1 MGWANVFSGHALI
14 SLVAAVGQMDV
25 TDFLRSARRNFESLR
40 CGGGGMLLINKLG
53 VLGVLLISGSLSL
66 AQTPSASIEPI
77 TTALRARDFE
87 KAVQLTRAALQKYPD
102 NAQLWSLQGIAFAS
116 NGNNKEALA
125 AFQQALKISPDYL
138 AALAGSAQILYQQS
152 DRKAIPVLTHL
163 LELRPDEPTA
173 HAMLAVLEYR
183 EGKCQS
189 AVGHFEKAGEMLASQ
204 LDAQHAYGT
213 CLVRLHKL
221 EEATHVF
228 QRTVTLNPDDRR
240 ERQLLASV
248 QVMAKKPQE
257 AIDTLAPLLQGD
269 NADAE
274 TLELASTAYED
285 AGKTPEAVHALRQ
298 AILRDPRNVNFYLD
312 FASLCLAHQSFQ
324 VGIDVVSDG
333 MRVRP
338 EAAQLY
344 LARGVLYVQLA
355 DYEKA
360 EADFERAHELDPSQS
375 LSSAAQGLA
384 AVQQNDIGRALD
396 AVQKK
401 LANKPND
408 AYLLYLQADFLTQ
421 KGVDPGTPEFEKAH
435 AVGQEGSLVAAIAR
449 RSPRCPRKAL
459 PADRSIPGRDRAV
472 QEGAGKRPQRSDY
485 RLPPDS
491 GPAKSWAETGDSR
504 SSETTGRASRAGDQG
519 RKRAVPLQAR
529 G

>member
-1 MGWANVFSGHALI
+1 MNL
-14 SLVAAVGQMDV
+14 
-25 TDFLRSARRNFESLR
+25 TDFLRPARIRERLVPNS
-40 CGGGGMLLINKLG
+40 GGMLLVKRLG
-53 VLGVLLISGSLSL
+53 VLGALLLSSSL
-66 AQTPSASIEPI
+66 ALTQAPPAPIEPI
-77 TTALRARDFE
+77 TAALRARDFE
-87 KAVQLTRAALQKYPD
+87 QAAQLSGAALQKYPD
-102 NAQLWSLQGIAFAS
+102 NAQLWSLHGIALAS
-116 NGNNKEALA
+116 KGDSKAALA
-125 AFQQALKISPDYL
+125 AFQQALKVSPDYL
-138 AALAGSAQILYQQS
+138 AALAGSAQILYQQG

-163 LELRPDEPTA
+163 LEVRPDEPTA

-183 EGKCQS
+183 EGKCQE
-189 AVGHFEKAGEMLASQ
+189 AIGHFKEAGETLAPQ

-221 EEATHVF
+221 EEATRVF
-228 QRTVTLNPDDRR
+228 QHTVMLKPDDRR

-257 AIDTLAPLLQGD
+257 AIDTLAPLLQG
-269 NADAE
+269 NEADAQ

-285 AGKTPEAVHALRQ
+285 AGKTPEAVQALRQ
-298 AILRDPRNVNFYLD
+298 AILRDSGNVNFYLD

-338 EAAQLY
+338 DAPQLY

-384 AVQQNDIGRALD
+384 AVQQNDIGRALNT
-396 AVQKK
+396 VQKK
-401 LANKPND
+401 LAAKPND

-421 KGVDPGTPEFEKAH
+421 KGVDPGTPEFQKAMQSAKK
-435 AVGQEGSLVAAIAR
+435 AVSLQPSLGAARAVLAKLYLQTGQYQDAIVQ
-449 RSPRCPRKAL
+449 CRKAL
-459 PADRSIPGRDRAV
+459 DSDPKDQTTVYRLIQALRKSGQKQEIPGLL
-472 QEGAGKRPQRSDY
+472 KRLAELREQATKDERERFRYKLVGEDPQTTPYTNTTS
-485 RLPPDS
+485 PPQ
-491 GPAKSWAETGDSR
+491 P
-504 SSETTGRASRAGDQG
+504 
-519 RKRAVPLQAR
+519 
-529 G
+529 

>member
-1 MGWANVFSGHALI
+1 MRPTRVCELLFSNGK
-14 SLVAAVGQMDV
+14 
-25 TDFLRSARRNFESLR
+25 
-40 CGGGGMLLINKLG
+40 GMLLVNKLG
-53 VLGVLLISGSLSL
+53 VLGALLISSSVAL
-66 AQTPSASIEPI
+66 AQAPSASTEPI
-77 TTALRARDFE
+77 TAALRARDFE
-87 KAVQLTRAALQKYPD
+87 QAVQLSRAALQKYPN
-102 NAQLWSLQGIAFAS
+102 NAQLWSLQGIALAS
-116 NGNNKEALA
+116 KGDSKEALA
-125 AFQQALKISPDYL
+125 AFQQALKISPDYV
-138 AALAGSAQILYQQS
+138 AALAGSAQILYQQG
-152 DRKAIPVLTHL
+152 DRKAIPALTHL
-163 LELRPDEPTA
+163 LELRPNEPTA

-183 EGKCQS
+183 EGKCQT
-189 AVGHFEKAGEMLASQ
+189 AVAHFELAGEMLASQ

-221 EEATHVF
+221 EEATRVF
-228 QRTVTLNPDDRR
+228 QRTVMLNPQDRR

-248 QVMAKKPQE
+248 QVIAKKPQE

-269 NADAE
+269 SADAE

-298 AILRDPRNVNFYLD
+298 AILRDSGNVNFYLD

-338 EAAQLY
+338 AAAQLY

-396 AVQKK
+396 TVQKK
-401 LANKPND
+401 LVAKPND

-421 KGVDPGTPEFEKAH
+421 KGVDPGTPEFQKAMQSAKK
-435 AVGQEGSLVAAIAR
+435 AVSLQPSLGAARAVLAKLYLQTGEYQDAIVQ
-449 RSPRCPRKAL
+449 CRKAL
-459 PADRSIPGRDRAV
+459 ESDPKDQTTVYRLIQVLRKAGHKQEIPGLL
-472 QEGAGKRPQRSDY
+472 KRLAELREQATKDERERFRYKLVGEDPQTAPQTNSAS
-485 RLPPDS
+485 PPQ
-491 GPAKSWAETGDSR
+491 P
-504 SSETTGRASRAGDQG
+504 
-519 RKRAVPLQAR
+519 
-529 G
+529 